1 MLLLAGCGGGSDGSS
16 TSSDSKATSGTS
28 TSSGST
34 STTGSATLSWVPPTE
49 TTDGAPLTDLAGYYI
64 HYGTSADDLNQT
76 IAVQGGD
83 VSEYEITNLP
93 QGTYYFT
100 VVAYTSSGTESA
112 ASDMA
117 SKTI

>member
-1 MLLLAGCGGGSDGSS
+1 
-16 TSSDSKATSGTS
+16 
-28 TSSGST
+28 
-34 STTGSATLSWVPPTE
+34 VPPTE

-64 HYGTSADDLNQT
+64 RYGTSADDLNQT
-76 IAVQGGD
+76 IAVQGGG
-83 VSEYEITNLP
+83 VSEYEITNLA

-100 VVAYTSSGTESA
+100 VVAYTSDGTEST